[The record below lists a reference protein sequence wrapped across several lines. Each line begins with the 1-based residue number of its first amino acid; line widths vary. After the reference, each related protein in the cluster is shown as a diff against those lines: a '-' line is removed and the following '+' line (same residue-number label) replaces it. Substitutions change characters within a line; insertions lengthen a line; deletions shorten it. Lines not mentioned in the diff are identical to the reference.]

1 MGLILKLFGGFRL
14 VHQNGQPIV
23 LTERARAL
31 LAYLA
36 VAQSPVP
43 RQALAELL
51 SDAGSEQ
58 EQRTFLRQTLYLLRK
73 ATAENIILSSSDGGL
88 QLNAELMQA
97 DVHLFKRALTN
108 PDRGSLQAAVE
119 IYEGCFLDGVKSPS
133 FAFEEWL
140 QVRRA
145 EYLEHILDALLRLS
159 DLDAAA
165 GVHAAALAYARRAL
179 TLDPLREDAH
189 RRVMRSLAA
198 LGQRANALRQ
208 YETARQ
214 LLAHELGVTPEEET
228 VELHEAIARGNGRKE
243 ETAQPIATDRD
254 RAEASAGP
262 RRPPVLFRKWSPVQ
276 WAMVILV
283 VAFPLIAGGI
293 AAWYAHQPPVSNNLP
308 SIVVLP
314 FTNGKAGESTILA
327 ELTTMLSAHPGIR
340 VVSFDDSSPVTANA
354 RQRYRYLAA
363 RYVLEG
369 SMQRSSDRI
378 QVMVHLIEAAT
389 GNHLWAVRLEE
400 RGEDTAAL
408 EEQIAYD
415 IYESLAGFTGEIERH
430 EQRLAWSKPFFR
442 LNDYDYA
449 RRGDQ
454 FFFQFTREAH
464 AKALRIIEEG
474 LARFPDST
482 MLRISL
488 TALYRHA
495 VEVGWSADPKR
506 DLEQAWQLGQE
517 ASLAAQRTREEMWL
531 SHWMMAKLAQWC
543 KEDFERS
550 IAEAKSAVKLNP
562 YDSTSRADL
571 AELMAN
577 AGKTEESIEWLQDS
591 IRRDAKGPEWYKANL
606 AWAYYLA
613 GHYEDALAEL
623 QKLNRPRLLLLAA
636 VYVRLGRSGEA
647 RAVMADFAK
656 KNPAYRLADA
666 ARWPLIASLKLGWL
680 EDLRQAG
687 LAENY
692 AKRN

>member
-1 MGLILKLFGGFRL
+1 M
-14 VHQNGQPIV
+14 
-23 LTERARAL
+23 
-31 LAYLA
+31 
-36 VAQSPVP
+36 
-43 RQALAELL
+43 
-51 SDAGSEQ
+51 
-58 EQRTFLRQTLYLLRK
+58 
-73 ATAENIILSSSDGGL
+73 
-88 QLNAELMQA
+88 
-97 DVHLFKRALTN
+97 
-108 PDRGSLQAAVE
+108 
-119 IYEGCFLDGVKSPS
+119 
-133 FAFEEWL
+133 
-140 QVRRA
+140 
-145 EYLEHILDALLRLS
+145 
-159 DLDAAA
+159 
-165 GVHAAALAYARRAL
+165 
-179 TLDPLREDAH
+179 
-189 RRVMRSLAA
+189 
-198 LGQRANALRQ
+198 
-208 YETARQ
+208 
-214 LLAHELGVTPEEET
+214 
-228 VELHEAIARGNGRKE
+228 
-243 ETAQPIATDRD
+243 
-254 RAEASAGP
+254 AS
-262 RRPPVLFRKWSPVQ
+262 
-276 WAMVILV
+276 LV

-293 AAWYAHQPPVSNNLP
+293 AAWYVHEPPVSNNLP
-308 SIVVLP
+308 SIVILP
-314 FTNGKAGESTILA
+314 FTNGKGESAIVA
-327 ELTTMLSAHPGIR
+327 ELTTMLAAHPGIR

-354 RQRYRYLAA
+354 KQPYRDPAA

-369 SMQRSSDRI
+369 SMQKSSDRI

-389 GNHLWAVRLEE
+389 GNHLWANRLEE

-430 EQRLAWSKPFFR
+430 EQRLAWSKSFLR

-454 FFFQFTREAH
+454 FLFQFTREAH
-464 AKALRIIEEG
+464 AKALRIFQEG

-495 VEVGWSADPKR
+495 VEVGWSADPKG
-506 DLEQAWQLGQE
+506 DLEKAWQLGQE
-517 ASLAAQRTREEMWL
+517 ASLAVQRTREEMWL

-550 IAEAKSAVKLNP
+550 IAEAKSAIKLNP
-562 YDSTSRADL
+562 HDSTSRADL

-577 AGKTEESIEWLQDS
+577 AGKTKESIEWLRES

-613 GHYEDALAEL
+613 GQYEDSLAEL

-636 VYVRLGRSGEA
+636 VYVRLGRSSEA
-647 RAVMADFAK
+647 RAAMADFAK

-666 ARWPLIASLKLGWL
+666 ARWPLIASLKFGWL

-687 LAENY
+687 LMENY

>member
-1 MGLILKLFGGFRL
+1 MGLVLKLFGGFRL
-14 VHQNGQPIV
+14 IHQDAQQVV

-36 VAQSPVP
+36 VAQFPVP

-58 EQRTFLRQTLYLLRK
+58 EQRTSFRQTLYLLRK
-73 ATAENIILSSSDGGL
+73 ATVDNIVLSSSDGGL
-88 QLNAELMQA
+88 QLNAELVEA
-97 DVHLFKRALTN
+97 DAHLFKRALAN
-108 PDRGSLQAAVE
+108 RDRGSLKAAVE
-119 IYEGCFLDGVKSPS
+119 IYEGPFLDGVKSPS
-133 FAFEEWL
+133 SVFEEWL
-140 QVRRA
+140 QARRA
-145 EYLEHILDALLRLS
+145 EYLEHILEALLRLS

-165 GVHAAALAYARRAL
+165 GVHAAALASARRAL

-189 RRVMRSLAA
+189 RRVMQSLTA

-228 VELHEAIARGNGRKE
+228 VELQEAIARGNGRN
-243 ETAQPIATDRD
+243 AQPIATDRD
-254 RAEASAGP
+254 RAGASAGS
-262 RRPPVLFRKWSPVQ
+262 RRQPALFRKWFQVQ
-276 WAMVILV
+276 WAIVTLV

-293 AAWYAHQPPVSNNLP
+293 AAWYAHETPTSNNLP
-308 SIVVLP
+308 SIVILP
-314 FTNGKAGESTILA
+314 FTNGKAAESTIVA

-340 VVSFDDSSPVTANA
+340 VVSFDDSSPITANSKP
-354 RQRYRYLAA
+354 RYRDLPV

-369 SMQRSSDRI
+369 SMQKSPDRI

-389 GNHLWAVRLEE
+389 GNHLWANRVEE

-408 EEQIAYD
+408 EEQIAYG

-430 EQRLAWSKPFFR
+430 EQRLAWSKPFLS

-474 LARFPDST
+474 FARFPDST

-517 ASLAAQRTREEMWL
+517 ASLAVQRTREEMWL

-550 IAEAKSAVKLNP
+550 IAEAKSAIKLNP

-577 AGKTEESIEWLQDS
+577 AGKLEEAIEWLRDS
-591 IRRDAKGPEWYKANL
+591 IRRDAKGPEWYRANL

-613 GHYEDALAEL
+613 GYHENALVEL

-636 VYVRLGRSGEA
+636 VYVRLGRPGEA
-647 RAVMADFAK
+647 RTVIADFVK
-656 KNPAYRLADA
+656 KNPSYRLTDA

-680 EDLRQAG
+680 ADLRQAG

-692 AKRN
+692 VKRN